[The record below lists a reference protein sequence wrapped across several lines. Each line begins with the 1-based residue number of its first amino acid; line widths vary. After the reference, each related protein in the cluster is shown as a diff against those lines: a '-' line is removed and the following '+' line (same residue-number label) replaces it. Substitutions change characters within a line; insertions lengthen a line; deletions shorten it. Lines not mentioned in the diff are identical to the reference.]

1 MRDRLRRALW
11 GDRHRVWLLGGVG
24 VMGLC
29 AVAAAWWFVVASN
42 ALAPR
47 PLANNATEPLP
58 QAPASAPEPTLSA
71 LATAQP
77 APRETTPAE
86 QSPFAGIAEPPA
98 EPARRSGPLQHTVA
112 AGEVLWQ
119 IAEQYGLRAETILWS
134 NDIADPDLLLVGQ
147 DLVIPPVDG
156 VLYTVRAGDAL
167 GEVVN
172 RYGVDLQAVV
182 SANQLGDADQ
192 IVAGVD
198 IFLPGGRPLAASPQT
213 VTAADGTTTSAGAD
227 QDAAAAGAPI
237 ALPDNID
244 ALLEAGWLQTQH
256 AVDLF
261 KSADRNSS
269 RLHQL
274 PAGAR
279 LERQDGFRLGRI
291 QVRDPGD
298 GRTRQAMT
306 GWVDAIDLDLG
317 RAPAT
322 RELPQAYPTDTA
334 MDIAHVFAPY
344 RTQLDGSAFAEASCG
359 PTAVG
364 MALEAFGISVPA
376 RQLRAAA
383 LAAQHMYG
391 NGVGT
396 LSTAL
401 AQVGQ
406 QNGLSANDLRD
417 EAGQLRRWGLDDIR
431 AHIQQGQPVIVQV
444 RYRSLPGRGGA
455 YYFGDHYILVTGVVG
470 DGFLYNDPIDVDGR
484 PGWDRTISGAT
495 LRVAM
500 NASDQRYAYT
510 AVAVGR

>member
-1 MRDRLRRALW
+1 MRDRLRQALR
-11 GDRHRVWLLGGVG
+11 GDRTRIWLLGGLG
-24 VMGLC
+24 GIGLC
-29 AVAAAWWFVVASN
+29 LALAAWWFVTSLN
-42 ALAPR
+42 AVSPR
-47 PLANNATEPLP
+47 PLASTAPGEP
-58 QAPASAPEPTLSA
+58 QAPASAPEPTLAA
-71 LATAQP
+71 LVTAQP
-77 APRETTPAE
+77 TPREAPE
-86 QSPFAGIAEPPA
+86 PSPFAGIAQPPA
-98 EPARRSGPLQHTVA
+98 EPAQRSGPLHHTVA
-112 AGEVLWQ
+112 ADEVLWQ

-147 DLVIPPVDG
+147 ELLIPPTDG
-156 VLYTVRAGDAL
+156 VLYTVRPGDSL
-167 GEVVN
+167 GEVVT

-182 SANQLGDADQ
+182 STNQLGDADQ
-192 IVAGVD
+192 IAAGVD
-198 IFLPGGRPLAASPQT
+198 IFLPGGRPLARPAQ
-213 VTAADGTTTSAGAD
+213 AADATDSTGTTAGTGTD
-227 QDAAAAGAPI
+227 QDAAATGAAI

-244 ALLEAGWLQTQH
+244 ALLAAGWLQAQH
-256 AVDLF
+256 ATDLF
-261 KSADRNSS
+261 KNADRASP

-274 PAGAR
+274 PGGAR
-279 LERQDGFRLGRI
+279 LERLDGFRAGRV

-306 GWVDAIDLDLG
+306 GWVDAIDLDVG

-322 RELPQAYPTDTA
+322 RELPQAYPADTA

-344 RTQLDGSAFAEASCG
+344 RTQLDGSAYAEANCG
-359 PTAVG
+359 PTAVA
-364 MALEAFGISVPA
+364 MALEAFGISVPS

-383 LAAQHMYG
+383 LDAQHTYG

-396 LSTAL
+396 LITAL
-401 AQVGQ
+401 AQVVQ
-406 QNGLSANDLRD
+406 QNGLSATDLRD

-431 AHIQQGQPVIVQV
+431 AHIQRGQPVIVQV

-455 YYFGDHYILVTGVVG
+455 YYFGDHYILVTGLVG
-470 DGFLYNDPIDVDGR
+470 DGFLYNDPIDIDGR

>member
-1 MRDRLRRALW
+1 MGDRLRRALQ
-11 GDRHRVWLLGGVG
+11 GDRTRVWLLGGVG
-24 VMGLC
+24 GLALC
-29 AVAAAWWFVVASN
+29 LAAAAWWLVATPN
-42 ALAPR
+42 TNTAPQPAAR
-47 PLANNATEPLP
+47 SEPP
-58 QAPASAPEPTLSA
+58 RASASAPEPTRA
-71 LATAQP
+71 TLATAQP
-77 APRETTPAE
+77 TPYETPE
-86 QSPFAGIAEPPA
+86 PSPFAGIAQPPA
-98 EPARRSGPLQHTVA
+98 EPPQRTAPIHHTVA
-112 AGEVLWQ
+112 ADEVLWQ

-147 DLVIPPVDG
+147 DLLIPATDG
-156 VLYTVRAGDAL
+156 VLYTVRPGDSL
-167 GEVVN
+167 GEVVT

-182 SANQLGDADQ
+182 SSNQLGDADQ
-192 IVAGVD
+192 IVAGAD
-198 IFLPGGRPLAASPQT
+198 IFLPGGRPLAASEQ
-213 VTAADGTTTSAGAD
+213 VSAATSADIGAE
-227 QDAAAAGAPI
+227 QDAAATGAAI

-244 ALLEAGWLQTQH
+244 ALLGSGWLSSQQATNLYK
-256 AVDLF
+256 A
-261 KSADRNSS
+261 ADRTSS
-269 RLHQL
+269 VLHQL
-274 PAGAR
+274 PGGAR

-306 GWVDAIDLDLG
+306 GWVDAIDLDIG

-322 RELPQAYPTDTA
+322 RELPQAYPADTA

-344 RTQLDGSAFAEASCG
+344 RTQLDGSAYAEANCG

-364 MALEAFGISVPA
+364 MALEAFGVAVPS
-376 RQLRAAA
+376 RQLRAAT
-383 LAAQHMYG
+383 LDAQHMYG

-396 LSTAL
+396 LITAL
-401 AQVGQ
+401 AQVVQ

-431 AHIQQGQPVIVQV
+431 AHIQRGQPVIVQV

-455 YYFGDHYILVTGVVG
+455 YYFGDHYILVTGLVG
-470 DGFLYNDPIDVDGR
+470 DGFLYNDPIDIDGR

-510 AVAVGR
+510 AVAVGH